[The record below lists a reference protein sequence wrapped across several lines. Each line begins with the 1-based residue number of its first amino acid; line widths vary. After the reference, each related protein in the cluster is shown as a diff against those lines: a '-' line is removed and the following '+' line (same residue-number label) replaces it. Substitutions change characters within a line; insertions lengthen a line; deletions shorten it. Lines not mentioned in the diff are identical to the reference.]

1 MGRWTHISWAEC
13 KERLR
18 VCSGAHLRKQIG
30 VLYNLSGAAVV
41 EDDELDAKLHEDLE
55 YSAMRALTDT
65 SPQRLLV
72 VPLQSW
78 K

>member
-1 MGRWTHISWAEC
+1 MGRWTHISLAEC
-13 KERLR
+13 TECLR
-18 VCSGAHLRKQIG
+18 ALSAAHLRKQIG
-30 VLYNLSGAAVV
+30 VLFNLSGAAVV